1 MASIPTVKELTEK
14 YEASYNARTSAE
26 ERMPVDK
33 LHADARATAAVLQ
46 GVYQFGKWV
55 LKQQTPQ
62 TADVEYLLRHA
73 SLKGIIR
80 KDAAKAKG
88 TAVVTGNVGASV
100 LSGKKLTFTDGSEY
114 VVTSGVT
121 LTEDSGTITLE
132 AINAGISGNR
142 NENDVLTFIEAVSGI
157 NSTATV
163 ISVTGGTELETT
175 ESVLYRLLE
184 KEQNS
189 PQGGD
194 ADDWKQWALSVQ
206 GITQAW
212 VYPHESGAGTVTVR
226 VMSDNDTT
234 DGIPTEAILERCRA
248 YLETVRP
255 VTVKR
260 FFVLAPEF
268 QELDLTIKVDPDTA
282 DVRAAV
288 EEELRDFF
296 IRKRQPGGKIFLSQI
311 NAAISSVTGEEDH
324 KLLSPTE
331 DVHAG
336 VNKIITLGEIEW
348 SE

>member
-62 TADVEYLLRHA
+62 TADEEYLLRHA

-132 AINAGISGNR
+132 AIKAGISGNR
-142 NENDVLTFIEAVSGI
+142 NEDDVLTFVEAVSGI

-163 ISVTGGTELETT
+163 VSVTGGTELETT